1 MLGFAI
7 DFQLTHFIVKSQ
19 SASSIT
25 ELDLLPNYS
34 HGMIP
39 WPAIYE
45 LRFFFFLI
53 YSVERFF
60 FSLTLPILNFLAIK
74 SNRFLN
80 QP

>member
-7 DFQLTHFIVKSQ
+7 DFQLTHFIGKSR

-45 LRFFFFLI
+45 LRFFFLI

-60 FSLTLPILNFLAIK
+60 FSLSLPILNFI
-74 SNRFLN
+74 
-80 QP
+80 